1 MASGG
6 DKDRVL
12 ALTRRFLAPHRVEVW
27 DDFGTQLVIGRREG
41 YRLWDLSG
49 QELLDFHLNGG
60 TFNLGHRNPEVVEA
74 LVLAVQELDIGN
86 HHFASLA
93 RAELAEQLARLT
105 PGDLTYS
112 VLVPSGSEANDVAIK
127 TARRATG
134 RRRVVGLATGYHG
147 RTGLA
152 GAAGED
158 AAARY
163 FLSDSSDFT
172 KVPFA
177 DLDAMAAALARDDVA
192 AVILETVP
200 ATSGFP
206 VPPEGYLP
214 AVRALCDE
222 HGTLLLADEVQTGL
236 GRTGWLWGI
245 ERFGVQPDILVT
257 AKGLSGGMYPIA
269 AAVMSERVAGW
280 LHEYGWGHVST
291 FGGAE
296 IGCRVAQKVLEITT
310 RPETQASI
318 TALIDRFD
326 SALTEIRAREPY
338 LSEVRQ
344 TGLVIGLRVEHP
356 NGAVYLQ
363 QELFALGLWA
373 IASGFDQSV
382 LQFKPGLLL
391 DEQLADVAL
400 ERLEEALV
408 RAKDVDRPVPKRHR
422 MTSSTS
428 P

>member
-1 MASGG
+1 
-6 DKDRVL
+6 
-12 ALTRRFLAPHRVEVW
+12 
-27 DDFGTQLVIGRREG
+27 
-41 YRLWDLSG
+41 
-49 QELLDFHLNGG
+49 
-60 TFNLGHRNPEVVEA
+60 
-74 LVLAVQELDIGN
+74 
-86 HHFASLA
+86 
-93 RAELAEQLARLT
+93 
-105 PGDLTYS
+105 
-112 VLVPSGSEANDVAIK
+112 VLVPSGGEANDVAIK

-134 RRRVVGLATGYHG
+134 RRRVVGLAAGYHG

-158 AAARY
+158 SAARY
-163 FLSDSSDFT
+163 FLSDSPDFA
-172 KVPFA
+172 KVPFG
-177 DLDAMAAALARDDVA
+177 DPDAMALALARDDVA

-206 VPPEGYLP
+206 VPPEGYLL

-222 HGTLLLADEVQTGL
+222 HGTLLIADEVQTGL
-236 GRTGWLWGI
+236 GRTGCLWGV
-245 ERFGVQPDILVT
+245 ERFGVQPDVLVT
-257 AKGLSGGMYPIA
+257 GKGLSGGMYPMA
-269 AAVMSERVAGW
+269 ATIMSERVAGW

-318 TALIDRFD
+318 AGLIERFD
-326 SALTEIRAREPY
+326 SALTEIRARQPY
-338 LSEVRQ
+338 LTEVRQ

-356 NGAVYLQ
+356 NGAVFLQ
-363 QELFALGLWA
+363 QELFAQGLWA

-391 DEQLADVAL
+391 DGPSTDAAL
-400 ERLEEALV
+400 ERLEEALTRV
-408 RAKDVDRPVPKRHR
+408 KDVDRPVPQRHR
-422 MTSSTS
+422 TTAMTR